1 MITKLWL
8 CGNIHRSGTRHG
20 YQNRRGFIT
29 YAWLSRKLYFFKAFN
44 TQYNRTEG
52 RDSHAKG
59 ISTMFLHLENILY
72 KAFRGKTQFNKYF
85 HFLKCVCEKN
95 LYTRLFMWIVKRG
108 KKMKYKINLLHI
120 LHILVHYFKTLSQI
134 IFFFETFHKKRYE

>member
-72 KAFRGKTQFNKYF
+72 KTFRGKTQFNKYF

-95 LYTRLFMWIVKRG
+95 LYTRLFMWIVKREE
-108 KKMKYKINLLHI
+108 KMKYKINLLHI
-120 LHILVHYFKTLSQI
+120 LHILVHYFKSLIQI

>member
-1 MITKLWL
+1 MVKFIQVE
-8 CGNIHRSGTRHG
+8 RHG
-20 YQNRRGFIT
+20 YKNRRGFIT
-29 YAWLSRKLYFFKAFN
+29 YAWLSRKFYFFKAFN

-95 LYTRLFMWIVKRG
+95 LYTRLFMWIVKRE
-108 KKMKYKINLLHI
+108 KRWSTINLLHI
-120 LHILVHYFKTLSQI
+120 SVHYFKSLIQI
-134 IFFFETFHKKRYE
+134 IFFSETFYKKRYE